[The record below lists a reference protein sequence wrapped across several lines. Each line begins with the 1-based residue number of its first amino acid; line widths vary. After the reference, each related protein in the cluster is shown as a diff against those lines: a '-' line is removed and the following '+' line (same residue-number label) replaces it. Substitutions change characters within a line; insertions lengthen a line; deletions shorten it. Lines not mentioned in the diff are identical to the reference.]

1 MKLISA
7 DFETPLINTGY
18 PDPLGYQGLA
28 PIPICLSAMEA
39 KGQPVL
45 TVDIDQQANRFH
57 RWMKDDNTTL
67 VFQNAPF
74 DLLVA
79 VTHLGLSM
87 DTVFDKYN
95 KGLIRDTQIR
105 EMLIAL
111 ADGEAVRNPG
121 KRYSL
126 EAHVKKYL
134 KKDISADKGEDAWRM
149 RYAELYGVPLKDWP
163 KEAIDYPLADA
174 RHTLQVFAHQHKLKH
189 LFQSNELPQTRAAWD
204 LHLISLHSPRVDPEQ
219 VEIFEAGHKEQ
230 VEIAQAPFIKKGLLK
245 WNKNRNSKHYAKDDP
260 RRGGWSMDTKLL
272 KKAIQA
278 DYTRQGLVVPGTPGG
293 DISTAGD
300 TLKGCSNKILQAYGE
315 AATDI
320 KMVDAF
326 VPMLKRACENEGRR
340 VSPRYTVILKTGR
353 TSCSG
358 PNLQQM
364 PKAPGSRECF
374 LPEDDHIFVSID
386 FNSMEMYC
394 LGQTV
399 SQLYGTTK
407 LLDTL
412 NSGLDPHLIVC
423 EDISGMTYE
432 QLDAGKNAEDP
443 TVKNYRALGKIMN
456 FGFGGGMGAATC
468 YGNMEPYERAT
479 LAVLYPDQ
487 NPIRVIERLIGIW
500 KTKWELYPMFERASR
515 LCTGGN
521 RPTYTCPTTGRI
533 KALNG
538 YCQYCNAHF
547 QPIAADGM
555 KAAMAKLTEDCYGRS
570 GTLNRYGVKIA
581 IEIHDEF
588 VFSGPVEGLD
598 VWVPHAQQLMK
609 KGAET
614 VLPLCNIQTEAEVC
628 GERWRKKG
636 VSVEE
641 YLESLDE

>member
-1 MKLISA
+1 
-7 DFETPLINTGY
+7 
-18 PDPLGYQGLA
+18 
-28 PIPICLSAMEA
+28 
-39 KGQPVL
+39 
-45 TVDIDQQANRFH
+45 
-57 RWMKDDNTTL
+57 
-67 VFQNAPF
+67 
-74 DLLVA
+74 
-79 VTHLGLSM
+79 
-87 DTVFDKYN
+87 
-95 KGLIRDTQIR
+95 
-105 EMLIAL
+105 
-111 ADGEAVRNPG
+111 
-121 KRYSL
+121 
-126 EAHVKKYL
+126 
-134 KKDISADKGEDAWRM
+134 M
-149 RYAELYGVPLKDWP
+149 RYAELHGVPLKDWP
-163 KEAIDYPLADA
+163 QEAIDYPLADA
-174 RHTLQVFAHQHKLKH
+174 RHTLQVFAHQQKAKH

-219 VEIFEAGHKEQ
+219 VDIFEAGHKEQ

-245 WNKNRNSKHYAKDDP
+245 WNKNRNAKHYAKDDP

-272 KKAIQA
+272 KKAVQA

-293 DISTAGD
+293 DISTSGD

-374 LPEDDHIFVSID
+374 LPEDGQVFVSID

-432 QLDAGKNAEDP
+432 QLDAGKKAEDE

-456 FGFGGGMGAATC
+456 FGFGGGMGAGTC

-487 NPIRVIERLIGIW
+487 NPIRV
-500 KTKWELYPMFERASR
+500 S
-515 LCTGGN
+515 
-521 RPTYTCPTTGRI
+521 
-533 KALNG
+533 
-538 YCQYCNAHF
+538 
-547 QPIAADGM
+547 
-555 KAAMAKLTEDCYGRS
+555 RS
-570 GTLNRYGVKIA
+570 GRLNLYGVKIA

-588 VFSGPVEGLD
+588 VFSGPVRGLD
-598 VWVPHAQQLMK
+598 KWVPRAQQLMK
-609 KGAET
+609 EGAET

-636 VSVEE
+636 LSVEE
-641 YLESLDE
+641 YLEKLDE